1 MGFPFSHHLYMSFT
15 RLQQAHV
22 SLPAK
27 ENRQTMSRR
36 LAFLAIIIGL
46 FLATPALGQ
55 PSSPAPAGPAPA
67 APSGSAAVAPTQPA
81 DATGVEELMNI
92 LVAKGLLKREDV
104 ETAMQKREGP
114 AVSPLAMLT
123 VLLKEKGVLTPD
135 EADRVAKKSAAPA
148 ARPVVIMSQRDRK
161 DFEQMARD
169 ATLEMQ
175 NDIKQQVKTEILQET
190 QKKIDSAAA
199 PEWTKRIRFGGD
211 IRLRYQGDYFD
222 KNNFLMPDPN
232 NPSQLLDTTNDRNR
246 FLVRARLGATM
257 DIDDKTEAGV
267 RLLTGST
274 TNPVSTNATLGNY
287 MNKYGAA
294 IDLAYIKMK
303 PTPGLT
309 LIGGRISNPFF
320 FSDLVWYK
328 DLTFDGAAS
337 TYSYPLSSSFESFVT
352 GGVFPLQSIDSSGA
366 HDKWLYGTQVG
377 VDWKP
382 RKEIFAKFGLG
393 YYYYQNTTGIV
404 NAPNQPIGTT
414 DWSAPGFLQK
424 GNTLFDIAP
433 ASTMKLALAS
443 NYRELNSL
451 AMLDLGFWDPIH
463 VVLLGDYVNN
473 IGFNR
478 AQVARLTQNP
488 LVRPQ
493 TQGYQVGLSVGHPVI
508 NNFGQWRAFSYYRYI
523 QADAVLDAFTDPD
536 FHLGGTNAKG
546 WIVGF
551 DLGLRKNLWLS
562 AKWVSTNEISGYP
575 LAIDSLFVDVNV
587 RF

>member
-1 MGFPFSHHLYMSFT
+1 MAFPFSHHLYMSFT

-27 ENRQTMSRR
+27 ENRQTMSRT
-36 LAFLAIIIGL
+36 LAFIAMMICL

-55 PSSPAPAGPAPA
+55 PSSPA
-67 APSGSAAVAPTQPA
+67 AVAPAPPA

-92 LVAKGLLKREDV
+92 LVAKGLLKKEDV
-104 ETAMQKREGP
+104 ETAMQKKEGQ
-114 AVSPLAMLT
+114 AVSPIAVLT
-123 VLLKEKGVLTPD
+123 GLLKEKGVLTAD
-135 EADRVAKKSAAPA
+135 EAERVAKKSGPAA
-148 ARPVVIMSQRDRK
+148 ARPVVILSQRDRK

-169 ATLEMQ
+169 ATLEIQ
-175 NDIKQQVKTEILQET
+175 NDIKQQVKTEVLQET

-222 KNNFLMPDPN
+222 KNNFLVPDPN

-267 RLLTGST
+267 RLMTGST

-287 MNKYGAA
+287 MNKYGATL
-294 IDLAYIKMK
+294 DLAYIKVK
-303 PTPGLT
+303 PVPGLT

-320 FSDLVWYK
+320 FSELVWYK
-328 DLTFDGAAS
+328 DLTFDGAAA
-337 TYSYPLSSSFESFVT
+337 TYRRPLFPMLEGFIT
-352 GGVFPLQSIDSSGA
+352 GGVFPLQQIDSSGA

-377 VDWKP
+377 FDWKP
-382 RKEIFAKFGLG
+382 RKEIFAKLGLA
-393 YYYYQNTTGIV
+393 YYYYQNTTGMV
-404 NAPNQPIGTT
+404 NNPNLPIGTT
-414 DWSAPGFLQK
+414 DWSAPAFIQK
-424 GNTLFDIAP
+424 GNTLFDIEP

-443 NYRELNSL
+443 NYRELNPL

-473 IGFNR
+473 IGFNK
-478 AQVARLTQNP
+478 AQVARLVGP
-488 LVRPQ
+488 LVPVRPQ
-493 TQGYQVGLSVGHPVI
+493 TQGYQVGLSVGHPQI